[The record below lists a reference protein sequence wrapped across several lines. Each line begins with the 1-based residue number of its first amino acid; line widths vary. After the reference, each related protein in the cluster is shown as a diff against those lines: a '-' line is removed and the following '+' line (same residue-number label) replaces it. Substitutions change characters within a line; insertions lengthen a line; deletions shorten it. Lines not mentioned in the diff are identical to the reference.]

1 MNAVDTMN
9 TQQQA
14 SQDNSNGAH
23 VMRYYGALENA
34 SGEMLAAAQ
43 RGDWQSVTRIEGAC
57 AMLIAQLREAAR
69 NNVLTRDEQRSKI
82 KIMQR
87 ILRNDAEVRRL
98 AEPWLDDLDA
108 VLSGRTRTL
117 H

>member
-1 MNAVDTMN
+1 MTAAALSPAAEESDL
-9 TQQQA
+9 
-14 SQDNSNGAH
+14 SER
-23 VMRYYGALENA
+23 VMQYYTALEQA

-43 RGDWQSVTRIEGAC
+43 RGDWERVTRIEGAC
-57 AMLIAQLREAAR
+57 TVLIAQLREA
-69 NNVLTRDEQRSKI
+69 TRHHELGKDAQRSKI